1 MTTIDSLIDL
11 ANDASRGPW
20 RLGRE
25 GGDHVVRAPDGMI
38 AIAMEAI
45 PGAAIGNARFMAN
58 FDPPTA
64 LRILRM
70 AKRLEEAEDAWK
82 RLQANGPDMPSFD
95 LEPVE
100 FQRRM
105 DERRKAIAELGAAL
119 TPAVEV
125 TPVE

>member
-1 MTTIDSLIDL
+1 MTIDGLIDL

-25 GGDHVVRAPDGMI
+25 GRDHVVRAPDGMI
-38 AIAMEAI
+38 AIAMDAI
-45 PGAAIGNARFMAN
+45 PGAAIGNARFMAS

-70 AKRLEEAEDAWK
+70 AKRLEEAEEAWK
-82 RLQANGPDMPSFD
+82 KLQANGPDLPSFD

-100 FQRRM
+100 FQKRM

-125 TPVE
+125 APVD